1 MKKKNLM
8 KSKVFVIYAKKKFV
22 LIKIMKKNL
31 NYIVRSEITVNIQEN
46 IEELLTVFV
55 I

>member
-8 KSKVFVIYAKKKFV
+8 KSKVFVKYAKKNFV